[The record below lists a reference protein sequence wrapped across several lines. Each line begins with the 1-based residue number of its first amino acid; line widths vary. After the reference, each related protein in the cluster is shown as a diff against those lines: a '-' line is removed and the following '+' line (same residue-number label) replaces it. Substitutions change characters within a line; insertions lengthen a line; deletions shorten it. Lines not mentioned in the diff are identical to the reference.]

1 MLLDVLDDVF
11 LLDLPLEAP
20 EGFDRLSWILIRP
33 PGYTPLM
40 ALLQDRLQSGEYSGY
55 HTDLRNRHVNNN

>member
-20 EGFDRLSWILIRP
+20 EGTLDRL
-33 PGYTPLM
+33 
-40 ALLQDRLQSGEYSGY
+40 ALLNFDFG
-55 HTDLRNRHVNNN
+55 HA